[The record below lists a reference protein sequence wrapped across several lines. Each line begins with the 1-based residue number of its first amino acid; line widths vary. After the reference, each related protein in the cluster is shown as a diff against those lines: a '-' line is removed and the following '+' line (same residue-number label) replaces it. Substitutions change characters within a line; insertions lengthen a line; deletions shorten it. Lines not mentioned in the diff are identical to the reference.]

1 MTVIANLTE
10 AERVT
15 MAEILRTHPRVRG
28 ESEAQHRMSAEQ
40 AAKEAINAQR
50 TEYDPEGEKEPLEWD
65 GDEWPPPQWF
75 IDQAD

>member
-28 ESEAQHRMSAEQ
+28 ESEAQHRMSACLLYTSRAHET
-40 AAKEAINAQR
+40 
-50 TEYDPEGEKEPLEWD
+50 TEHLVCRLLLEKKNSTT
-65 GDEWPPPQWF
+65 
-75 IDQAD
+75 DQI

>member
-1 MTVIANLTE
+1 
-10 AERVT
+10 
-15 MAEILRTHPRVRG
+15 
-28 ESEAQHRMSAEQ
+28 MSAEQ

-75 IDQAD
+75 IDQED